1 MNRMENSM
9 NTLHK
14 ILAIST
20 ILLITNCINAISQDW
35 LWAKQIGSS
44 LDDGATGTC
53 DGNGNLYIAGSY
65 EGPVCYFPSTT
76 LHANGISNIFL
87 AKFDNEGNELWVKQF
102 NVDNYYP
109 GEEDGI
115 SDIILDR
122 NGNVYITGGFCKT
135 IQFDTIVLISLFGV
149 DFFIA
154 KFNSDGHVL
163 WAKRAGGMDND
174 VGTGLAVDDFF
185 NVFTCGMNTGS
196 AVFDSS
202 SVEPG
207 GFLVKYDSNGNFQW
221 VKKVVSKTTSITYAD
236 VPFTCMTILQ
246 NKLYSCGWENATV
259 FTIDTITVS
268 HPGKYGHVL
277 CCFDLD
283 GNIQWVREGIGNGAY
298 SGYNLSA
305 DIHGNI
311 YITGFFHDTIS
322 FGGFMLYHPLE
333 FDMFLCKY
341 DQNGSIQWA
350 RQANSSLS
358 GAGHSIISNAQG
370 YSYVSGQFSGSAV
383 FGADTLFS
391 ATERDLFL
399 ARYTPEGECIGVRQ
413 FGNAEGW
420 EVSLDEDEN
429 PYLVGQFRDSVTI
442 GDTTFTA
449 YGTWWNDIFIT
460 RGAPITGLKENRRS
474 VSNRLVIYANPTEG
488 KCNIILPDEFQY
500 EKNLI
505 LHVYDS
511 KGNLIQS
518 LPVAMSGNKIL
529 LNLAAP
535 ASGIYHVTLTNGRKT
550 YSGKIVFSGN

>member
-1 MNRMENSM
+1 MENSM
-9 NTLHK
+9 NTLYK

-102 NVDNYYP
+102 NVDNYSP

-115 SDIILDR
+115 SDIILDA
-122 NGNVYITGGFCKT
+122 NGNIYIAGGFYK
-135 IQFDTIVLISLFGV
+135 ILQFDTITLTASFGE
-149 DFFIA
+149 DFFIS
-154 KFNSDGHVL
+154 KFKPDGSCI
-163 WAKRAGGMDND
+163 WARKAGGTGND
-174 VGTGLAVDDFF
+174 LGAALAVGSSF
-185 NVFTCGMNTGS
+185 NVYVWGRNSEIAF
-196 AVFDSS
+196 FDST
-202 SVEPG
+202 SVDPG
-207 GFLVKYDSNGNFQW
+207 GFLVKYDSNGSFQW
-221 VKKVVSKTTSITYAD
+221 VKKEISFDGQLLLPHVFV
-236 VPFTCMTILQ
+236 TCMKIYQ
-246 NKLYSCGWENATV
+246 NRLFACGWENNPV
-259 FTIDTITVS
+259 FTIDTMTFS
-268 HPGKYGHVL
+268 HSGKYGHIL

-283 GNIQWVREGIGNGAY
+283 GNIQWAREGIGNGAY
-298 SGYNLSA
+298 SGNNLSA
-305 DIHGNI
+305 DIQGNT

-322 FGGFMLYHPLE
+322 FGGFILYHPLE

-370 YSYVSGQFSGSAV
+370 FSYVTGQFSGSAV

-420 EVSLDEDEN
+420 EVSLDAEEN
-429 PYLVGQFRDSVTI
+429 PYLVGDFRDSVTI
-442 GDTTFTA
+442 GGTKFTA
-449 YGTWWNDIFIT
+449 YGSWWSDIFIT

-488 KCNIILPDEFQY
+488 KCNIILPDEFQH

-529 LNLAAP
+529 LNLAAQ
-535 ASGIYHVTLTNGRKT
+535 ASGIYHVTLTNGRKI